1 MTKKAM
7 RYIFKS
13 GKKTFNC
20 IREVQVF
27 LGASYFHVLK
37 GIARREDGDFEY
49 EGKKVKFK
57 KIVHVPKEN
66 EVLIKEKIEKVIIE
80 KYTRWNN
87 QVLYTI
93 DGELKHTY
101 SLHSFRKQ
109 MPDQILL

>member
-1 MTKKAM
+1 M

-57 KIVHVPKEN
+57 KKF
-66 EVLIKEKIEKVIIE
+66 KDQKKKKI
-80 KYTRWNN
+80 W
-87 QVLYTI
+87 
-93 DGELKHTY
+93 
-101 SLHSFRKQ
+101 
-109 MPDQILL
+109 

>member
-1 MTKKAM
+1 M

-49 EGKKVKFK
+49 EGKKAKFK
-57 KIVHVPKEN
+57 KIVHVP
-66 EVLIKEKIEKVIIE
+66 KEKIEKVIIE

-101 SLHSFRKQ
+101 SLQSFRKQ